1 MIGRRG
7 DAPAHPERRRRRVI
21 AGALAGTVLAVGVL
35 FVAAAPVNTYRTQQQ
50 TTADAQA
57 ELAEV
62 KAERARVQAET
73 ALLETDAE
81 IERRAR
87 EDFGFQR
94 PGEETYN
101 ILPAPTEPIGLP
113 DVWPFT
119 GAERALGG

>member
-1 MIGRRG
+1 MTRRPSSSPKLRRRG
-7 DAPAHPERRRRRVI
+7 VI
-21 AGALAGTVLAVGVL
+21 VGSLVATVLAIGVL
-35 FVAAAPVNTYRTQQQ
+35 FVAAAPINTYRSQQQ
-50 TTADAQA
+50 TTDEAEA

-62 KAERARVQAET
+62 QAERARVRAET

-101 ILPAPTEPIGLP
+101 ILPAPTDPIGLP